1 MQEEVPEVLSGL
13 ASPTPV
19 VKVSLGGTRFLLF
32 FNFGFFVQAERDSD
46 SDVGDPSGVETKRV
60 RAIRQR
66 RDDIME
72 FKAWRKSKTRREN
85 REAKEADRIRPPDP
99 QVVF

>member
-1 MQEEVPEVLSGL
+1 MQEEVPEVLPGL

-32 FNFGFFVQAERDSD
+32 FNFGFFVQTERDSD
-46 SDVGDPSGVETKRV
+46 SDVDDPVETKRV

-66 RDDIME
+66 RDDMRE
-72 FKAWRKSKTRREN
+72 FRAWKESKTRLEN
-85 REAKEADRIRPPDP
+85 REAKEANRIRPPDP